1 MSYSHCRI
9 SVVVSTLTT
18 VNMSY
23 SHCLID
29 EMIYSWVRNLMRV
42 TAVIMRYCEQPATR
56 VGIRLF
62 YYDRTLCTGQSFI
75 EIKKK
80 FWLSTFYQLGSRA
93 AGVTAHQPA
102 EHLHKY
108 LTKPFSSSFAAT
120 SPPPPPSSEVVLP
133 APTMFRA
140 GNYID
145 NSCLRCRK
153 TVYPTDKIGPLKDY
167 TFFHSGCF
175 RCIECNSK
183 LTLKT
188 YFNNQV
194 GVLKLGQGS

>member
-102 EHLHKY
+102 EHLDKY
-108 LTKPFSSSFAAT
+108 LTQPFPFFVCSDVPAA
-120 SPPPPPSSEVVLP
+120 SPLVRGRAARAHHVPRGQLHRQQLP
-133 APTMFRA
+133 AVPQDGLPHGQDRPAQGLHLLSLGLLQVHRVQLQAHTQ
-140 GNYID
+140 D
-145 NSCLRCRK
+145 L
-153 TVYPTDKIGPLKDY
+153 LQQ
-167 TFFHSGCF
+167 SGGC
-175 RCIECNSK
+175 S
-183 LTLKT
+183 
-188 YFNNQV
+188 
-194 GVLKLGQGS
+194 